1 MRLKGRGKVEKY
13 KGNIYAEIIEVS
25 GFYGAIHG
33 ARNPMNSWRLMDSIF
48 VNGTLTELGDND
60 KRLLQNLIKGGGEHR
75 KFLRMIHVQ
84 VDLNLP
90 RYIWSEF
97 DTYKFNVKN
106 STSTMHK
113 LLNSDD
119 EKKWK
124 ETELDKLLNTRGKLT
139 TNNFFYSLDD
149 EKILVEIIDKLNEIR
164 DLFLASS
171 DSKEKR
177 QLKRRA
183 KQLLPESFLQMRT
196 VDTNYEELR
205 NIFLQ
210 RKNHTLDIEWGVI
223 TEMIKN
229 LPFAKELLLYGI
241 ED

>member
-1 MRLKGRGKVEKY
+1 
-13 KGNIYAEIIEVS
+13 
-25 GFYGAIHG
+25 
-33 ARNPMNSWRLMDSIF
+33 
-48 VNGTLTELGDND
+48 
-60 KRLLQNLIKGGGEHR
+60 
-75 KFLRMIHVQ
+75 
-84 VDLNLP
+84 
-90 RYIWSEF
+90 
-97 DTYKFNVKN
+97 
-106 STSTMHK
+106 MHK